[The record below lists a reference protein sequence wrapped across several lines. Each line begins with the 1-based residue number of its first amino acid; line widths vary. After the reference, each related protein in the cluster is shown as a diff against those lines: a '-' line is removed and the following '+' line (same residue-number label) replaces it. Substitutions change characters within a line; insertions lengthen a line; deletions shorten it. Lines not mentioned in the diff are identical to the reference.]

1 MSVFNIEFEESAIHN
16 FTLKKFFTKVVKA
29 YRSGSVEVESTP
41 LGKRYRLDGSSLD
54 FDQRF
59 AKDPIPRDM
68 RSKNIKS
75 LYSQVINGDNY
86 IDCEY
91 MDNPTGSISIST
103 GNGDDIINTEFSLTR
118 KTKSFYV
125 NAGKGDDII
134 SCGIDFDDDD
144 GSGSSRRPSVSFK
157 GGKGSDMFIGV
168 PGGLTGRV
176 KDFDIKRD
184 SLAFEGDIRKHRF
197 YETSEGLA
205 IVDMRSLDGVL
216 ILQGVDSIDQI
227 NVINDVDIF

>member
-1 MSVFNIEFEESAIHN
+1 MSVFNIELEESAIHN

-41 LGKRYRLDGSSLD
+41 LGKSYRLDGSSLGL
-54 FDQRF
+54 DQRF
-59 AKDPIPRDM
+59 AKDPTPRDM
-68 RSKNIKS
+68 RSKNINS
-75 LYSQVINGDNY
+75 LYSKVINGDNY

-91 MDNPTGSISIST
+91 MDNPSGSISIST
-103 GNGDDIINTEFSLTR
+103 GNGDDIINAEFSLTA

-134 SCGIDFDDDD
+134 SCEIDFDDDE
-144 GSGSSRRPSVSFK
+144 SGSSRRPSVSFK
-157 GGKGSDMFIGV
+157 GGKGSDIFIGV
-168 PGGLTGRV
+168 PGDLTGRV

-184 SLAFEGDIRKHRF
+184 SLGFEGDIRKHRF